1 MLLLLCSQ
9 LLPLLSESS
18 LMRSVLLF
26 VDWCIIFRNCYGS
39 VAIILMFFSYLDCNS
54 KCGFSKRKQNE
65 QEGSLM
71 AWIYSSQVF
80 YYYTLVS
87 SLCGVVNAILLQ
99 LQVNMYVPNSHS
111 FLVNDPLTVK
121 EVQQQWTWSS
131 CLVRNLV

>member
-1 MLLLLCSQ
+1 MSKKGRRGAEYT
-9 LLPLLSESS
+9 PV
-18 LMRSVLLF
+18 R
-26 VDWCIIFRNCYGS
+26 
-39 VAIILMFFSYLDCNS
+39 FFIN
-54 KCGFSKRKQNE
+54 
-65 QEGSLM
+65 
-71 AWIYSSQVF
+71 
-80 YYYTLVS
+80 TLVS